1 MTMQTNLFKPLAT
14 LAVVALTILGATAQ
28 KLPNVQQKSLRAPAN
43 VKVDGKA
50 TEWDDSFQAYNH
62 ATDVYYSL
70 ANDDNKLYLVVQA
83 KDNQIINKIIG
94 GGIEF
99 TIQKSGKKNDKDG
112 VTVVYPLFDPKD
124 RPYVRGG
131 GGAGGPK
138 MMTFTSGGG
147 GGGEIHS
154 IDVRGADGNAV
165 ASAKAV
171 LADGAAKP
179 GSNVTEG
186 DSIMNVYNQR
196 LDNGSKNILVK
207 GIPGLDTLISVY
219 NEDGIKVGE
228 RFNTKMV
235 YTVEIGI
242 DLKKLGLSASDAS
255 KIAYHIKLNGA
266 PMGVQRIVI
275 NGQPGN
281 VSDPAV
287 QEKVQAMMS
296 QLRASGI
303 GGGDP
308 TDFWGE
314 YVLAKN

>member
-1 MTMQTNLFKPLAT
+1 MTMQTNLFKPLT
-14 LAVVALTILGATAQ
+14 MLAICALMFSGAIAQ

-83 KDNQIINKIIG
+83 KDNAIINKIIG
-94 GGIEF
+94 GGIEL

-112 VTVVYPLFDPKD
+112 VTVLYPVFDAKD

-131 GGAGGPK
+131 GGPGGPVK
-138 MMTFTSGGG
+138 MTSFGGG
-147 GGGEIHS
+147 GAGVATRT
-154 IDVRGADGNAV
+154 IDVAGVSGAPV
-165 ASAKAV
+165 ASATTV
-171 LADGAAKP
+171 IRTEGSDGKP

-196 LDNGSKNILVK
+196 LDNGSKNIIVH
-207 GIPGLDTLISVY
+207 GIAGLDTLISVY

-242 DLKKLGLSASDAS
+242 DLKKLGLSANEAS
-255 KIAYHIKLNGA
+255 KFAYHIKLNGA
-266 PMGVQRIVI
+266 PMGITRMVI
-275 NGQPGN
+275 NGQEVSP
-281 VSDPAV
+281 SDPKI
-287 QEKVQAMMS
+287 QEMMS
-296 QLRASGI
+296 QLRVNRP
-303 GGGDP
+303 GGEP

-314 YVLAKN
+314 YTLAKN